1 MINLLNYKMTD
12 TQNESISPN
21 PKLYQEFWISQ
32 QVRMFDQK
40 NQNGES
46 SEKSLIENKV
56 KSQMSMG

>member
-1 MINLLNYKMTD
+1 MTD

-46 SEKSLIENKV
+46 SEKSMIENKV
-56 KSQMSMG
+56 RSQMNIG